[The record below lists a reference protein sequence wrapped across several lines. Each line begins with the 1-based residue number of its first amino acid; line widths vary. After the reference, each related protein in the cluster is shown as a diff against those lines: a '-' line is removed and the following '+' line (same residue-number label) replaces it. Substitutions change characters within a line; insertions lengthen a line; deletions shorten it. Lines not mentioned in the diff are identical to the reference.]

1 MNHSNQNLSDNDSI
15 SSLENP
21 TNMRLLFSLPV
32 IVAALGYFV
41 DIYDMLVFS
50 IVRVPSLKSMGLS
63 DDEISKIGTYI
74 INWQQAGLVIGGF
87 LWGIVGDK
95 KGRLSVLFG
104 SIIMYSL
111 ANIACG
117 FVKDPDTYAIL
128 RFIAGVGLSGEIG
141 AAITLVAEILP
152 KRIRGYGTAMVAGIG
167 FLGAA
172 AAYLITS
179 YFEDWKITYWIGG
192 VMGLLLLLLRI
203 RVFESGLFAQV
214 KQEKVD
220 RGDFMSI
227 FTNKSRFLRYI
238 RCVGIGIPTWFVV
251 GILATFG
258 NEFGKVLGVEGGI
271 NPGKCIMFI
280 YFGLA
285 AGDLLSGLISDKLQS
300 RRKTVLGFLAISL
313 IVSTL
318 YLFGMAKT
326 SSSIYFLFLIAGFGI
341 GYIAMFL
348 TMTAE
353 QFGTNLRATATTSV
367 PAIVRGLLIPMTLG
381 FQALKP
387 TMGVIGSALL
397 IGATT
402 YLIAFISLYWME
414 ETYGKDLGYL
424 E

>member
-1 MNHSNQNLSDNDSI
+1 MTSDSTTEKLD
-15 SSLENP
+15 LRP
-21 TNMRLLFSLPV
+21 LLSLPV

-50 IVRVPSLKSMGLS
+50 IVRVPSLKSMGL
-63 DDEISKIGTYI
+63 DEKAISEIGTFI
-74 INWQQAGLVIGGF
+74 LNWQQAGLVIGGF
-87 LWGIVGDK
+87 LWGIIGDK

-104 SIIMYSL
+104 SIITYSL

-117 FVKDPDTYAIL
+117 FVKDPNTYAGL
-128 RFIAGVGLSGEIG
+128 RFIAGIGLSGEIG

-179 YFEDWKITYWIGG
+179 YFDDWKMTYWIGG

-203 RVFESGLFAQV
+203 NVFESSLFAKI
-214 KQEKVD
+214 KQERIQK
-220 RGDFMSI
+220 GNFLSI
-227 FTNKSRFLRYI
+227 FTDKNRLMRYL

-258 NEFGKVLGVEGGI
+258 NEFGKVMEIEGGI

-300 RRKTVLGFLAISL
+300 RKKTVVAFLSISL
-313 IVSTL
+313 IISLL
-318 YLFGMAKT
+318 YLSGWIHD
-326 SSSIYFLFLIAGFGI
+326 SSMIYFLFLIGGFGI

-367 PAIVRGLLIPMTLG
+367 PAIVRGLLIPMTLS

-387 TMGVIGSALL
+387 SMGIIGSALT
-397 IGATT
+397 IGFVT
-402 YLIAFISLYWME
+402 YLLAFISLYFME
-414 ETYGKDLGYL
+414 ETFGKDLNYT
-424 E
+424 EQ

>member
-1 MNHSNQNLSDNDSI
+1 MDSSNHKLNVTDKI
-15 SSLENP
+15 PPLED
-21 TNMRLLFSLPV
+21 TRLLFSLPV

-50 IVRVPSLKSMGLS
+50 IVRVPSLKSMSLS
-63 DDEISKIGTYI
+63 NEEISTIGTYI

-87 LWGIVGDK
+87 LWGIIGDK

-104 SIIMYSL
+104 SIILYSL

-117 FVKDPDTYAIL
+117 FVKDPDTYAAL
-128 RFIAGVGLSGEIG
+128 RFIAGIGLSGEIG

-203 RVFESGLFAQV
+203 KVFESGLYSEI
-214 KQEKVD
+214 KQEKVKK
-220 RGDFMSI
+220 GDFLSI
-227 FTNKSRFLRYI
+227 FKSKSRFLRYI
-238 RCVGIGIPTWFVV
+238 RCVGIGIPTWYVV

-258 NEFGKVLGVEGGI
+258 NEFGEVLKVEGGI

-285 AGDLLSGLISDKLQS
+285 AGDLLSGLISNKLQS
-300 RRKTVLGFLAISL
+300 RRKTVLFFLGISL
-313 IVSTL
+313 IVSAL
-318 YLFGMAKT
+318 YLFGLFKT
-326 SSSIYFLFLIAGFGI
+326 ADSVYFLFLIAGFGI

-387 TMGVIGSALL
+387 SMGVIGSALL
-397 IGATT
+397 IGFIT